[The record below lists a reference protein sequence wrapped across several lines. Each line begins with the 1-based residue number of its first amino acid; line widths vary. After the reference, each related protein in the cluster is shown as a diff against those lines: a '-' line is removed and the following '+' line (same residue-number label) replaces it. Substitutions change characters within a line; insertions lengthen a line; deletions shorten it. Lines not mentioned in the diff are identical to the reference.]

1 MIPLESSEAETSYHK
16 RILFVCLFNLQRSV
30 IAEGMFRKL
39 LAADGSSDADG
50 IDVTSAGFIGP
61 GVKAW
66 FRDMRLD
73 IPEPIFGREM
83 PGATRNSLL
92 ARGLDVSAYRSR
104 TADGDLLA
112 SSDLV
117 ICMLPE
123 IRRDM
128 IDVYPEV
135 EPRAFILQDFLDDDT
150 QFYWEKTDT
159 FPHDNTYY
167 EFVHNDQVY
176 VDVVIGQLEESL
188 GRAYPQ
194 ILARLRGRETT
205 GGPSQ

>member
-1 MIPLESSEAETSYHK
+1 MNPPPTNTGESKRPK

-30 IAEGMFRKL
+30 MAASMFRKL
-39 LAADGSSDADG
+39 LAAEGFSDGKA
-50 IDVTSAGFIGP
+50 IDVASAGFIGP

-83 PGATRNSLL
+83 PGATRKALL

-104 TADGDLLA
+104 VADADLLA

-135 EPRAFILQDFLDDDT
+135 EPRAFIMQDFLEGDT

-159 FPHDNTYY
+159 FPHDNTYF
-167 EFVHNDQVY
+167 EFVHNDQAY
-176 VDVVIGQLEESL
+176 VDATIGQLEESL
-188 GRAYPQ
+188 GRALPQ
-194 ILARLRGRETT
+194 ILVRLRGQLPA